1 MGRPSRFDIHL
12 DRQPS
17 MAYHVNKEYKR
28 DEAIILSFD
37 IGTTHTA
44 VSFSHAIPGE
54 HPDVR
59 PVMKWPGQPEA
70 SGETKI
76 PTIIAYQ
83 DGEAKYFGA
92 EARDLLEDDEY
103 EIARWFK
110 LHLHP
115 DSMKPDRASN
125 GPESLETPP
134 LPQGVSLAQVY
145 SDFIG
150 YVYRITK
157 NFFINNTP
165 NGQQMWNRLGNQMP
179 IVFCTPNGW
188 DLRQHAV
195 LTDASIRA
203 GIVTEG
209 NADDRLWFL
218 TEGEASV
225 HYSLAHTKTNSWLNK
240 GTIFAVMDVG
250 GSTVD
255 STLYRCQSRS
265 PLVLEEVCASACVQ
279 AGGIFVDRAI
289 REILERKL
297 SGSEYCDPETI
308 SLIIRQFEQKTK
320 RAFDGSQTANVIQ
333 FGSNKDNDKNYD
345 IVKGKLTLSR
355 EEVEEAYL
363 EVISSIVDNCNILLA
378 NRNVQVMVIVFYEL
392 PLFRQ
397 NTLASYLSW
406 WFWGIAL
413 PEGKTEVYSW
423 GEEDRSC
430 DDRGTFDT
438 IFNGKWES
446 VLYKGALLLDRFKRE
461 DIRISLFSWRG
472 DGPPPHIL
480 VPSNHRAYKAI
491 LPPGL
496 EEIMCIKADLG
507 TILDPTTNFLNLTT
521 GMPYWEVALKIELSF
536 QSMKLR
542 AKMRWSEEVLVRH
555 PIANYELTAGIM

>member
-1 MGRPSRFDIHL
+1 
-12 DRQPS
+12 
-17 MAYHVNKEYKR
+17 
-28 DEAIILSFD
+28 
-37 IGTTHTA
+37 
-44 VSFSHAIPGE
+44 
-54 HPDVR
+54 
-59 PVMKWPGQPEA
+59 
-70 SGETKI
+70 
-76 PTIIAYQ
+76 
-83 DGEAKYFGA
+83 
-92 EARDLLEDDEY
+92 
-103 EIARWFK
+103 
-110 LHLHP
+110 
-115 DSMKPDRASN
+115 MKPDRASN

-150 YVYRITK
+150 YIYRVTK

-165 NGQQMWNRLGNQMP
+165 NGQQLWSRLGDQMP

-188 DLRQHAV
+188 DIRQHAV

-209 NADDRLWFL
+209 NADDHLWFL

-320 RAFDGSQTANVIQ
+320 RAFNGSQAANVIQ

-363 EVISSIVDNCNILLA
+363 AVISSIVDNCNILLA
-378 NRNVQVMVIVFYEL
+378 NRNVQHLILVGGFGES
-392 PLFRQ
+392 P
-397 NTLASYLSW
+397 YLREKLKCIL
-406 WFWGIAL
+406 G
-413 PEGKTEVYSW
+413 ERGTEVVTI
-423 GEEDRSC
+423 EEPSKKAAADGAIVWYLTELVEGRAARFDYGMPVGAIYDTTLHGNHEDKCYIDKDGSK
-430 DDRGTFDT
+430 RVHMFKIFIPKDT
-438 IFNGKWES
+438 IFNEKWES
-446 VLYKGALLLDRFKRE
+446 VLYEGALLLDRFKHALRR

-496 EEIMCIKADLG
+496 EKIMCIKADLG
-507 TILDPTTNFLNLTT
+507 RILDATTTSLNLTT

-555 PIANYELTAGIM
+555 PIVNYELTAGIM